1 MDNTVTYD
9 DLGPR
14 DQALIDEAG
23 GGNQTVVSARMV
35 QALNGNG
42 NAAIMLSQLLFWA
55 RQKADDEGWFYRTA
69 DQMQKRCG
77 LGEKAQRNAAE
88 TLSGLGLVE
97 TDVRGMPAKK
107 HYRVRLGE
115 VISLLADAEQDSAHG
130 TNQDPAHGQ
139 KQDSAH
145 GKGPIY
151 RQENKESNNT
161 IAGARGEETP
171 LGAYHEEFPDY
182 RPNVR
187 QKEEIQARVDD
198 LDLWREVLKWWSL
211 NGYTAKSIGRMLD
224 KYRQTDSPEDLY
236 AHSGDGRSGSSSGS
250 EPVPIFDDPSRSTV
264 VW

>member
-9 DLGPR
+9 DLRPR

-55 RQKADDEGWFYRTA
+55 RQKADEDGWFYRTA

-88 TLSGLGLVE
+88 TLSDLGLVE
-97 TDVRGMPAKK
+97 TDLRGMPAKK
-107 HYRVRLGE
+107 HYRVRLRE
-115 VISLLADAEQDSAHG
+115 VISLLTDAEQDPAHG
-130 TNQDPAHGQ
+130 KNQDPAHGQ

-145 GKGPIY
+145 GKRPIY
-151 RQENKESNNT
+151 RQENKEYNT
-161 IAGARGEETP
+161 TAGAREEETP

-182 RPNVR
+182 RPNAR

-198 LDLWREVLKWWSL
+198 LDLWREVLKWWRL
-211 NGYTAKSIGRMLD
+211 NGYSAKSIGRMLD

-236 AHSGDGRSGSSSGS
+236 GHSGDGRSGSSSGT
-250 EPVPIFDDPSRSTV
+250 EQVPIFDDPSRSTV